1 MKPHEHGHCCLC
13 FYCHPCLWTATRIN
27 HLVLFICARASLVCI
42 SKLPPTNSEIPHSQ
56 IHHSND
62 PKTSSYFSVLVFF
75 LIDTHDTRKLKEEMC
90 ALAHNFRRTSVR
102 HVRES
107 KAACKVLCLC
117 MEILLSNCLHAMDR
131 NQRNRAD
138 PAMSKN
144 FKGTVN

>member
-1 MKPHEHGHCCLC
+1 MNTVIAVC
-13 FYCHPCLWTATRIN
+13 
-27 HLVLFICARASLVCI
+27 VFIVILASE
-42 SKLPPTNSEIPHSQ
+42 LPPESIIWFCLYVLELPQSVSPNSHQPILKSHIVRFITVMILRLLPTFQ
-56 IHHSND
+56 
-62 PKTSSYFSVLVFF
+62 YQFFF

-107 KAACKVLCLC
+107 KAACMVLCLC

-144 FKGTVN
+144 FKGTVNQ